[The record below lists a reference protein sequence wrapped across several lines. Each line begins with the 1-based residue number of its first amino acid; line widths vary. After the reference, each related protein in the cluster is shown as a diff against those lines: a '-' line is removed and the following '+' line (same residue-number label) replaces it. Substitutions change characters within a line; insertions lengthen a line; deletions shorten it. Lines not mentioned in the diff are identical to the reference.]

1 VKFTLS
7 WLKEHLDTDADVS
20 TIAQRL
26 TAIGLE
32 VESITDPGA
41 ALKDFIVGEVVTAE
55 KHPNADKLRLCSVSD
70 GKDTL
75 QIVCGAPNARAGIK
89 VVLARPGTVI
99 LATGDV
105 LKLGTIRGVE
115 SRGMMCSAREL
126 LLGEDHDG
134 IIELKPGA
142 KVGQPVV
149 AALVE
154 AGLLS
159 SDPLIDVSITPNRG
173 DAASVFGI
181 ARDLAASGLGT
192 LKTEKVTPV
201 AGKFPSPKKITLDF
215 TPENKDACPIFAG
228 RLIRGVKN
236 GPAPQWVQDRLK
248 SVGMKSISA
257 LVDATN
263 LIAQDRGRP
272 LHVFDADKLSGN
284 LHARMAND
292 HEQVLA
298 LDDKTYVLDA
308 DTIVIADDSYAR
320 GIAGIMGGLDTGS
333 FKDTKNVFIE
343 SAWFDPARI
352 ARAGRKQGIISD
364 ARYRFERGVDPQ
376 FVLPGLE
383 LCTQLILEWCG
394 GEASDVVIAG
404 ALPPAHKPIA
414 FDPALVESFGGIK
427 VDREKI
433 ITILQDLGFVVEDHA
448 PGEKSLHVVPPSWR
462 HEVDGPADLVE
473 EVVRIYGLADV
484 PSVPLTR
491 GSAVATSVL
500 SGAQR
505 RTRTARRALASRG
518 FNETV
523 SFSFIAR
530 AHAAMFGG
538 GDDARQLSNPI
549 ASDLDALRP
558 SILPSLLAAASR
570 NAARGFANL
579 QLFEIG
585 AAFDSG
591 MPGAQKTVA
600 AALCTG
606 NPERHWQRGGEGA
619 GLFAVKADLLAALE
633 AITGAPMSAPITQGA
648 PAWYHPGRSGTI
660 AMGPKV
666 IAQFGELHPKILA
679 AFDLKMPAA
688 GFEIFLDAIP
698 EPKSQGKNK
707 GKAKPLFAPSPLQAI
722 ERDFAFVVDAKLAAG
737 EIVKCVKLADRNL
750 IDTVSVFDIYEGKGV
765 PEGKKSIAV
774 AVRIQPKDAT
784 LTEAE
789 IEALG
794 QKIIAAT
801 IKLGATL
808 RS

>member
-1 VKFTLS
+1 MKFTLS
-7 WLKEHLDTDADVS
+7 WLKEHLDTEASAAEIGD
-20 TIAQRL
+20 RL
-26 TAIGLE
+26 TSIGLE

-41 ALKDFIVGEVVTAE
+41 GLKDFIVGEVITAE
-55 KHPNADKLRLCSVSD
+55 KHPNADKLRLCTVSD

-99 LATGDV
+99 PATGDA
-105 LKLGTIRGVE
+105 LKIGKIRDVE

-126 LLGEDHDG
+126 LLGEDHNG
-134 IIELKPGA
+134 IIELKANAKPGA
-142 KVGQPVV
+142 TVV
-149 AALVE
+149 SALVE

-159 SDPLIDVSITPNRG
+159 SDPLFDVSITPNRG

-181 ARDLAASGLGT
+181 ARDLAASGLGK
-192 LKTEKVTPV
+192 LKTEKVQPV
-201 AGKFPSPKKITLDF
+201 AGKFPSPKTITLDF

-284 LHARMAND
+284 LHARMAQD

-298 LDDKTYVLDA
+298 LDEKTYVLDSE
-308 DTIVIADDSYAR
+308 TIVIADDSFAR
-320 GIAGIMGGLDTGS
+320 GIAGIMGGMDTGS
-333 FKDTKNVFIE
+333 FEDTKNVFLE

-352 ARAGRKQGIISD
+352 ARAGRKQAIISD

-404 ALPPAHKPIA
+404 ALPPPHKPIA
-414 FDPALVESFGGIK
+414 FDPALVESFGGIQVPRDEIK
-427 VDREKI
+427 R
-433 ITILQDLGFVVEDHA
+433 ILEALGFVVD
-448 PGEKSLHVVPPSWR
+448 SNWLVVPPSWR
-462 HEVDGPADLVE
+462 HDVDGPADLVE
-473 EVVRIYGLADV
+473 EVVRIYGLTDV
-484 PSVPLTR
+484 PSVPLAR
-491 GSAVATSVL
+491 GNAVAAPVL
-500 SGAQR
+500 SKSQR
-505 RTRTARRALASRG
+505 RTRAARRGLAARG
-518 FNETV
+518 FNECVT
-523 SFSFIAR
+523 FSFIAR
-530 AHAAMFGG
+530 DQAKLFGG

-558 SILPSLLAAASR
+558 SILPSLLAAAAR

-585 AAFDSG
+585 AAFESG
-591 MPGAQKTVA
+591 MPEAQKTVA
-600 AALCTG
+600 AAIRTG
-606 NPERHWQRGGEGA
+606 HAERHWQKGGEGA
-619 GLFAVKADLLAALE
+619 ELFAVKADLLAALE

-666 IAQFGELHPKILA
+666 IAQFGELHPKVLA
-679 AFDLKMPAA
+679 TFDLKVPAA

-698 EPKSQGKNK
+698 DAKSK
-707 GKAKPLFAPSPLQAI
+707 GKAKPLFAPSPFQAI
-722 ERDFAFVVDAKLAAG
+722 ERDFAFVVEAKLAAG
-737 EIVKCVKLADRNL
+737 EIVKAVKQADRAL
-750 IDTVSVFDIYEGKGV
+750 IDTVSVFDVYEGKGV
-765 PEGKKSIAV
+765 PDGKKSVAV

-784 LTEAE
+784 LTETE
-789 IEALG
+789 IEALA
-794 QKIIAAT
+794 QKIVAGAV
-801 IKLGATL
+801 KLGATL